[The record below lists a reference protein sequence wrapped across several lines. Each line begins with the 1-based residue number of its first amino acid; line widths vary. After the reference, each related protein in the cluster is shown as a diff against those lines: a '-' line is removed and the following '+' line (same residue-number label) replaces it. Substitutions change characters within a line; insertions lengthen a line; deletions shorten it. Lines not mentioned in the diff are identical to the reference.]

1 MGGDEEG
8 CQGDGSKVCDVCQ
21 HHKYMAMAPGRLLQP
36 SALPDKIWKEVTMD
50 INKGLSW
57 SDGYTMILIVADRLS
72 KYAHFMP
79 LQHFYTVVT
88 VASAF
93 MRKVVRLHRNPESIV
108 IDHDKIF
115 LSHFRRD
122 LFRVQEQF

>member
-1 MGGDEEG
+1 
-8 CQGDGSKVCDVCQ
+8 
-21 HHKYMAMAPGRLLQP
+21 
-36 SALPDKIWKEVTMD
+36 MD

>member
-1 MGGDEEG
+1 
-8 CQGDGSKVCDVCQ
+8 
-21 HHKYMAMAPGRLLQP
+21 
-36 SALPDKIWKEVTMD
+36 MD

-57 SDGYTMILIVADRLS
+57 SDGYTVILLVADRLS

-93 MRKVVRLHRNPESIV
+93 MRKVVRLHRNPKSIV
-108 IDHDKIF
+108 IDQDKIF
-115 LSHFRRD
+115 LSHFWRD
-122 LFRVQEQF
+122 LFRIQEQF